1 MKTDSHTHN
10 TRMDNLVE
18 IANSLSNQDILD
30 LIPLIQDRIG
40 LWDNEG
46 QRYYNIALPGNSDRW
61 HSLNGNQVQVE
72 ITQGDE

>member
-1 MKTDSHTHN
+1 MNEKI
-10 TRMDNLVE
+10 MA

-40 LWDNEG
+40 LWDNEW
-46 QRYYNIALPGNSDRW
+46 QRYYNIALPGDKDRW
-61 HSLNGNQVQVE
+61 HNLNGNQIQVE

>member
-1 MKTDSHTHN
+1 MNEKI
-10 TRMDNLVE
+10 MA

-46 QRYYNIALPGNSDRW
+46 QRYYEIALPGDKDRW
-61 HSLNGNQVQVE
+61 HNLNGNQIQVE

>member
-10 TRMDNLVE
+10 MRMDNLVE
-18 IANSLSNQDILD
+18 IANSLSNQDILH

-46 QRYYNIALPGNSDRW
+46 QRYYDIAVSGNNDRW